1 MNDGTDINLDSVAY
15 GADSEIIEVPKGTL
29 GLSINKD
36 HPLVIKTAS
45 DTFTTPGWYHMIK
58 GAGLSVLDEIKGWE
72 LRDIVVRGIDNIE
85 RNHSLGL
92 IYIMEKDGKEIIA
105 CNSRLLQMTEY
116 PEVRCLLKSF
126 YDYVSAS

>member
-45 DTFTTPGWYHMIK
+45 DTFTTPG
-58 GAGLSVLDEIKGWE
+58 
-72 LRDIVVRGIDNIE
+72 
-85 RNHSLGL
+85 
-92 IYIMEKDGKEIIA
+92 
-105 CNSRLLQMTEY
+105 
-116 PEVRCLLKSF
+116 
-126 YDYVSAS
+126 